1 MAEDVIVASFY
12 YRVGLFGF
20 ISTEDNVVPG
30 NLGLKDQVLALK
42 WIKGNIENFGGDPS
56 KITLF
61 GQSAGSVSIAYLLQA
76 PQTTGEE

>member
-1 MAEDVIVASFY
+1 M
-12 YRVGLFGF
+12 GLFGF

-42 WIKGNIENFGGDPS
+42 WIKGNIESFGGDPS